1 MTKKGDIM
9 AKVTVCDRCG
19 KTINIMGA
27 RTFTLRRIC
36 LAARLFEPG
45 SYESNHDL
53 CPDCALELD
62 IFFEGK
68 ATDAVVKE

>member
-1 MTKKGDIM
+1 M

-19 KTINIMGA
+19 KHCDELSIRSYSFRKLFITAN
-27 RTFTLRRIC
+27 
-36 LAARLFEPG
+36 LFEPRLLTN
-45 SYESNHDL
+45 SNHDL

-62 IFFEGK
+62 KFFEGK

>member
-1 MTKKGDIM
+1 M

-19 KTINIMGA
+19 KPTSIMGA
-27 RTFTLRRIC
+27 RTFTFRRIC
-36 LAARLFEPG
+36 LAARLFESG
-45 SYESNHDL
+45 NYESNHDL

-62 IFFEGK
+62 KFFEGK